1 MLRYNFERA
10 VKARGIDRVYSY
22 FLNHGIETH
31 LASKI
36 RQNKVTR
43 MNPDSLEKVCLIL
56 RCTPNDIMEWV
67 PDNKQAADMNQ
78 PLQTLRRNDKLVDLT
93 RSLNALPLEKIE
105 AVGRFIDEQI
115 NDEAGDGVTG

>member
-10 VKARGIDRVYSY
+10 VKARGIDQVYRY
-22 FLNHGIETH
+22 FLNRGVETH

-43 MNPDSLEKVCLIL
+43 MHPDSLEKVCLIL

-67 PDNKQAADMNQ
+67 PDNKQAADTNQ
-78 PLQTLRRNDKLVDLT
+78 PLQALRRNDKLVDLT
-93 RSLNALPLEKIE
+93 RSLNALPLDKIE
-105 AVGRFIDEQI
+105 EVGRFIDEQI
-115 NDEAGDGVTG
+115 NEDSVDGTTM